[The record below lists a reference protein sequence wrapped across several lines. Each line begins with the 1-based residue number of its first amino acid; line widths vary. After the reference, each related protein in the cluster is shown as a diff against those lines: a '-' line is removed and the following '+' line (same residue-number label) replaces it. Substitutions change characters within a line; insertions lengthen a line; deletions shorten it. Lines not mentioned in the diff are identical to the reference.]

1 MNILKT
7 NLFLLLIL
15 ILNSC
20 IKNEHI
26 TTKSCSDE
34 QLVSIPDPEFEQ
46 ILINQNIDS
55 DRTINGKILK
65 SDAEKVRVLDLNKE
79 HNFGS
84 IEDLTGVEEFKN
96 LTKLIAI
103 SHQITRVDLSQNTLL
118 DTLYLMG
125 NRLKEISFFKNP
137 NLKLIDVQANE
148 LETIKGVFYVT
159 SLKKLN
165 ASYNN
170 LEYLNIANV
179 TIETLHVSHNL
190 LKELTVTSA
199 TRLKNILAASNKLTP
214 TLNVTN
220 NTDLETLLI
229 SDNQLLEINLE
240 HNTELTHFYSSSN
253 QLNSLNVSYNQK
265 LVDLKVDRNP
275 NLTCIQKGVTQNIP
289 YLTLSDHQ
297 TIGSDCN

>member
-15 ILNSC
+15 TLNSC
-20 IKNEHI
+20 IKNEHV
-26 TTKSCSDE
+26 SEE

-65 SDAEKVRVLDLNKE
+65 SDAEKVAVLDLNKE

-84 IEDLTGVEEFKN
+84 IEDLTGVEGFKN

-103 SHQITRVDLSQNTLL
+103 SHQITSVDLSQNTLL

-137 NLKLIDVQANE
+137 NLRFIDVQANE
-148 LETIKGVFYVT
+148 LETIKGLFYVT

-170 LEYLNIANV
+170 IEFLNVANSS
-179 TIETLHVSHNL
+179 IETLHVSHNL
-190 LKELTVTSA
+190 LKGLSVRSA
-199 TRLKNILAASNKLTP
+199 LNIKNILATSNKLTP
-214 TLNVTN
+214 YLNVTN
-220 NTDLETLLI
+220 NTKLETLLI

-253 QLNSLNVSYNQK
+253 QLKSLNVSYNQK

-275 NLTCIQKGVTQNIP
+275 TLTCIQKRTEQNIANTSLSD
-289 YLTLSDHQ
+289 YQTLSD
-297 TIGSDCN
+297 SCN